1 VDWTSTSNSVHQHED
16 HSSNIEF
23 SKFWF
28 SHIFFSNQGLS
39 SRSFKM
45 GVSVP
50 TFNVGIRFEQL
61 GKDTTS
67 ENNIEKAHWA
77 LVFTPSDGAE
87 WSIRVEMVTDRDDVL
102 FFPVRVSDARV
113 DAHDLATFTGYLDD
127 ILELMLVHPMRGT
140 PYSSR
145 CNNCQHWAATLLVFM
160 IAFSDSTSGR
170 RYAVTNSQR
179 HRKVLEALKSSGSS
193 LFHTENWWLD
203 SAQIVVVGGG
213 AVAAGATAVAAEAT
227 ALVPAAGILGWFGV
241 TVAAPTAMAVAAT
254 ALLPAVASGA
264 AGAGAMYLYK
274 SYWWRNFTTFPD
286 PRRHGCPANGKP
298 LSTQEK
304 GESACASGG
313 SLSGVSAGFSAGLAS
328 GLASASAL
336 SSGVLLGAYIGS
348 NVARV
353 LAAFSPGAAVKY
365 APSIARNVA
374 YGVALGAKYVS

>member
-1 VDWTSTSNSVHQHED
+1 
-16 HSSNIEF
+16 
-23 SKFWF
+23 
-28 SHIFFSNQGLS
+28 
-39 SRSFKM
+39 M
-45 GVSVP
+45 
-50 TFNVGIRFEQL
+50 
-61 GKDTTS
+61 
-67 ENNIEKAHWA
+67 
-77 LVFTPSDGAE
+77 
-87 WSIRVEMVTDRDDVL
+87 
-102 FFPVRVSDARV
+102 
-113 DAHDLATFTGYLDD
+113 
-127 ILELMLVHPMRGT
+127 
-140 PYSSR
+140 
-145 CNNCQHWAATLLVFM
+145 LLVFI

-179 HRKVLEALKSSGSS
+179 HRKVLEALTSSGSS

-203 SAQIVVVGGG
+203 SAHVIILGGG
-213 AVAAGATAVAAEAT
+213 AAATGATAVAAEAT
-227 ALVPAAGILGWFGV
+227 AMVPAAGILRWFGV
-241 TVAAPTAMAVAAT
+241 TVAAPTAIAVAAT
-254 ALLPAVASGA
+254 TAIAVAATTLLPAIVSGTV
-264 AGAGAMYLYK
+264 GAGAMYLYK

-328 GLASASAL
+328 ASAL

-353 LAAFSPGAAVKY
+353 FAAFSPGAAVKY